1 MNSFFHRSSLH
12 QLAVILGLLLTLF
25 STIVEACQVPVFR
38 YALERWK
45 NDPYQ
50 IFFIAE
56 GELAGEAKDAF
67 DLLRGLEVDETAPAN
82 VLVEPVNLKDDR
94 DAELFRKHLADKKV
108 ELPAIFVYYPDD
120 KLTFPPIWAGAA
132 TIENAN
138 QIAESPVRRE
148 VMSRILKGESAVWLM
163 VESGNREVDD
173 AAFSKMKGF
182 LKTAE
187 KELELPEGVIGAA
200 RAREAVAL
208 GQFLDETNV
217 LDSEIELKLAFS
229 RLRMSR
235 ESAREGPFLDMLM
248 HMESDLKD
256 LKDKPMFFPIF
267 GKGRALEP
275 LIGEGIDEDN
285 VLDYCAYITGACSC
299 EVKKQNPG
307 IDLLTRLDWIGA
319 MEGSE
324 IILDKLLPPME
335 GVALVLG
342 QEEKSAD
349 VDLHEATGASVTE
362 GSFIENLVDQAGKS
376 PKEVASKVTWLIVIF
391 GFVGVLLV
399 GSLLSGRK

>member
-1 MNSFFHRSSLH
+1 M
-12 QLAVILGLLLTLF
+12 ILGTL
-25 STIVEACQVPVFR
+25 VHACQVPVFR

-50 IFFIAE
+50 IFVMAE
-56 GELAGEAKDAF
+56 GELKGEAKMAF
-67 DLLRGLEVDETAPAN
+67 DFLRELEVDETAPAN
-82 VLVEPVNLKDDR
+82 VLVEPVDLMDDR
-94 DAELFRKHLADKKV
+94 DAETFRNHLTEKSIQ
-108 ELPAIFVYYPDD
+108 LPAIFLYYPDD
-120 KLTFPPIWAGAA
+120 RLTYPPIWAGAA
-132 TIENAN
+132 TLQNA
-138 QIAESPVRRE
+138 QAIADSPIRRE
-148 VMSRILKGESAVWLM
+148 VMSRILKGDSAIWVM
-163 VESGNREVDD
+163 VESGNRETDD
-173 AAFSKMKGF
+173 AAFKKMGEY
-182 LKTAE
+182 LKLAE

-200 RAREAVAL
+200 RAREALAL
-208 GQFLDETNV
+208 GQFIDETNV

-235 ESAREGPFLDMLM
+235 DSAKEGPFLQMLM

-256 LKDKPMFFPIF
+256 LKDKPMFFPMF

-285 VLDYCAYITGACSC
+285 VLDYCSYITGACSC

-324 IILDKLLPPME
+324 IVLEKLLPPME
-335 GVALVLG
+335 GVAVVLG
-342 QEEKSAD
+342 QKERDQVDSMPID
-349 VDLHEATGASVTE
+349 VDIV
-362 GSFIENLVDQAGKS
+362 
-376 PKEVASKVTWLIVIF
+376 PEVVVGEPESSEQEYSETSLPWLFVIV

-399 GSLLSGRK
+399 GSMLSGKKH

>member
-1 MNSFFHRSSLH
+1 MS
-12 QLAVILGLLLTLF
+12 
-25 STIVEACQVPVFR
+25 ACQVPVFR

-50 IFFIAE
+50 IFVLAD
-56 GELAGEAKDAF
+56 GELEEEAKEAF
-67 DLLRGLEVDETAPAN
+67 AFLRGLEVDEEAPAN
-82 VLVEPVNLKDDR
+82 VMAEPVNLRDDR
-94 DAELFRKHLADKKV
+94 DAEIFRKHFKEKNV
-108 ELPAIFVYYPDD
+108 ELPAMFVYYPDD
-120 KLTFPPIWAGAA
+120 RLTYPPIWAGAA
-132 TIENAN
+132 SMENAN
-138 QIAESPVRRE
+138 AIVESPIRRE
-148 VMSRILKGESAVWLM
+148 VMSRILKGDSAVWVM
-163 VESGNREVDD
+163 VESGNREADD
-173 AAFSKMKGF
+173 AAFKQMGEF

-187 KELELPEGVIGAA
+187 KELVLPEGVIGAA
-200 RAREAVAL
+200 RAREALAL

-235 ESAREGPFLDMLM
+235 DSAKEGPFLEMLM

-256 LKDKPMFFPIF
+256 LKDEPMFFPMF

-275 LIGEGIDEDN
+275 LIGKGIDEDN
-285 VLDYCAYITGACSC
+285 VIDYCAYITGACSC

-319 MEGSE
+319 LEGSE
-324 IILDKLLPPME
+324 IVLEKLLPPME

-342 QEEKSAD
+342 QEEKVPD
-349 VDLHEATGASVTE
+349 VDLYEPSSVSATGGGLIDHLSHT
-362 GSFIENLVDQAGKS
+362 
-376 PKEVASKVTWLIVIF
+376 PKEGATRLTWVMVIA

-399 GSLLSGRK
+399 GSLLSSRK